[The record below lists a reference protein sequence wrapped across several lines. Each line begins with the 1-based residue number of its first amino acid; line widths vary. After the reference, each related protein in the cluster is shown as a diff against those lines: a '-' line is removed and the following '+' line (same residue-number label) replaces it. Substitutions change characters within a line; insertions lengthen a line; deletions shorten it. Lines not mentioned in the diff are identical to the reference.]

1 MICPVLAANTVRDL
15 LGGGETLSATL
26 RLVIIITALTI
37 LPSIVLMTT
46 SFIRISIVLSFV
58 RRALG
63 TQDLPPNQVIVG
75 LALFLTFMIMAPTWT
90 EAWREGV
97 EPYLDYRKSEE
108 DALAAVAKPV
118 RRFMFAHM
126 ARADLDTFLRLAG
139 RQTDSA
145 LRLQDIETHVVVS
158 AFMSSELKR
167 AFTMGF
173 LIYLPFLVIDLMVA
187 SVLVSMG
194 MLVLPP
200 VLVSLPCKILL
211 FVLVDGWGLVI
222 GKVAESFMTG

>member
-90 EAWREGV
+90 CLLYTSPSPRDRTRSRM
-97 EPYLDYRKSEE
+97 PS
-108 DALAAVAKPV
+108 
-118 RRFMFAHM
+118 
-126 ARADLDTFLRLAG
+126 
-139 RQTDSA
+139 SA
-145 LRLQDIETHVVVS
+145 
-158 AFMSSELKR
+158 
-167 AFTMGF
+167 
-173 LIYLPFLVIDLMVA
+173 
-187 SVLVSMG
+187 
-194 MLVLPP
+194 
-200 VLVSLPCKILL
+200 
-211 FVLVDGWGLVI
+211 
-222 GKVAESFMTG
+222 

>member
-1 MICPVLAANTVRDL
+1 MICPVLAASTVRDL

-75 LALFLTFMIMAPTWT
+75 LSLFLTFMIMAPTWT

-108 DALAAVAKPV
+108 DALAAVARPV
-118 RRFMFAHM
+118 RQFMFAHM
-126 ARADLDTFLRLAG
+126 ARADLDMFLRLAG
-139 RQTDSA
+139 RQTDA
-145 LRLQDIETHVVVS
+145 TVRLQDVETHVVVS
-158 AFMSSELKR
+158 AFMTSELKR

-200 VLVSLPCKILL
+200 VLVSLPCKILV

-222 GKVAESFMTG
+222 GARWRRAS